1 MVDVAMDPKRG
12 LLQDGRT
19 AQEFLED
26 LFEYEY
32 CTECGGDAEDHIV
45 VLDVLGLFHA
55 HCLNP
60 AVLQALDLRMQ
71 QCAGADPS
79 GQSRPDGEINESTLH
94 RRFAERKDRPHPCD
108 DHRTGVMLGRLR
120 ALREWLLR

>member
-1 MVDVAMDPKRG
+1 MVDSVMDPERG

-32 CTECGGDAEDHIV
+32 CAECGGDTEHHSV

-55 HCLNP
+55 HCLKSP
-60 AVLQALDLRMQ
+60 IL
-71 QCAGADPS
+71 
-79 GQSRPDGEINESTLH
+79 
-94 RRFAERKDRPHPCD
+94 
-108 DHRTGVMLGRLR
+108 
-120 ALREWLLR
+120 

>member
-1 MVDVAMDPKRG
+1 MASRAVYISALKGETTMVDVAMDPKRD

-32 CTECGGDAEDHIV
+32 CDECSGDTEDHIV

-55 HCLNP
+55 HCLKP
-60 AVLQALDLRMQ
+60 PIL
-71 QCAGADPS
+71 
-79 GQSRPDGEINESTLH
+79 
-94 RRFAERKDRPHPCD
+94 
-108 DHRTGVMLGRLR
+108 
-120 ALREWLLR
+120 

>member
-1 MVDVAMDPKRG
+1 MVDSVMDPERG

-32 CTECGGDAEDHIV
+32 CAECGGGTEHHSV

-55 HCLNP
+55 HCLKP
-60 AVLQALDLRMQ
+60 PIL
-71 QCAGADPS
+71 
-79 GQSRPDGEINESTLH
+79 
-94 RRFAERKDRPHPCD
+94 
-108 DHRTGVMLGRLR
+108 
-120 ALREWLLR
+120 

>member
-1 MVDVAMDPKRG
+1 MVDVVLDPEHR

-32 CTECGGDAEDHIV
+32 CAECGDDIEDHIV

-55 HCLNP
+55 HCLKP
-60 AVLQALDLRMQ
+60 L
-71 QCAGADPS
+71 
-79 GQSRPDGEINESTLH
+79 I
-94 RRFAERKDRPHPCD
+94 F
-108 DHRTGVMLGRLR
+108 
-120 ALREWLLR
+120 